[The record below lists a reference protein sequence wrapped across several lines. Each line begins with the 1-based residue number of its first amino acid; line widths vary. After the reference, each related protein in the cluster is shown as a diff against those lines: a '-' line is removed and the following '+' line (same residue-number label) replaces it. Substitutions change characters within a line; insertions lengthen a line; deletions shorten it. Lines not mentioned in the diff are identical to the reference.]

1 MGPSASPLPDTAG
14 TAAATGAAPAFP
26 DLGLDLAAGAAA
38 GTAGAAAVEYESEPT
53 GDPDIDSLMKE
64 LDRISNEILKRG
76 PPRKPVTGAPE
87 PAETPTPP

>member
-1 MGPSASPLPDTAG
+1 MGPTASALPDAPG
-14 TAAATGAAPAFP
+14 AAAATGAAPAFP

-38 GTAGAAAVEYESEPT
+38 GTAAAAVAEYESEPT

-76 PPRKPVTGAPE
+76 PPRKPMTGAPE
-87 PAETPTPP
+87 TAETPTPP